1 MELQKLTKGQKV
13 YINLGYAIDEGIVSG
28 VTKKCVMI
36 EGHAMGR
43 HRDDCYAIPGELDRL
58 VSDTQ
63 WLAEYAK
70 LLADKARGI

>member
-13 YINLGYAIDEGIVSG
+13 YVNLGYAIDEGIVSG
-28 VTKKCVMI
+28 ATKKCVML

>member
-1 MELQKLTKGQKV
+1 MELPKLKRGQKV
-13 YINLGYAIDEGIVSG
+13 YINLGYAIDEGVVSSA
-28 VTKKCVMI
+28 TKKCVMV

-63 WLAEYAK
+63 WLAEFAK
-70 LLADKARGI
+70 QLADKAVGV